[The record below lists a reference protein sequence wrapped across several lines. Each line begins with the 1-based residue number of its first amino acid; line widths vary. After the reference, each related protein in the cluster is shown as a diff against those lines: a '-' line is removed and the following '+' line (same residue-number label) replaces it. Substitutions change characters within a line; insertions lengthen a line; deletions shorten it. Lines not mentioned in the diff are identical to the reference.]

1 MSTPDRR
8 HLNIALSLGGVVFA
22 CVSLAHVP
30 GLTLGLGY
38 LAPAVFVFVL
48 LWLGHYPGERLLVA
62 LSPGS
67 KRPPGTSMFTVP
79 RRAQGRMPRGG
90 SLLGCAL
97 AGRAPPLGLSVDF
110 GFFQTLT
117 QEVHQA

>member
-1 MSTPDRR
+1 MSAPNRR
-8 HLNIALSLGGVVFA
+8 QLNIALAIGGVVFA

-62 LSPGS
+62 LSRRS
-67 KRPPGTSMFTVP
+67 ERRRGTPIFTVP
-79 RRAQGRMPRGG
+79 RRALGHMPRGG
-90 SLLGCAL
+90 RLLSCAL
-97 AGRAPPLGLSVDF
+97 AGRAPPLSLG
-110 GFFQTLT
+110 
-117 QEVHQA
+117 

>member
-1 MSTPDRR
+1 MSAPNRR
-8 HLNIALSLGGVVFA
+8 QLNIALAIGGVVFA

-62 LSPGS
+62 LSRRSERRRGTPILHGAPPRPGAHAS
-67 KRPPGTSMFTVP
+67 WR
-79 RRAQGRMPRGG
+79 
-90 SLLGCAL
+90 AL
-97 AGRAPPLGLSVDF
+97 AVLRTRGARAPPLSLG
-110 GFFQTLT
+110 
-117 QEVHQA
+117 